1 MMSSQRRCESTPSLK
16 PVFALG
22 GSVSGYASMG
32 SIESLSGDS
41 KRENRVWSTEDIIG
55 EQTEEMKG
63 SQAATQTDSPFKSS
77 FAQELEEENLS
88 QSVRIKKCSQI
99 ERDPAFKSDFAVKVH
114 CVGDCKAVIPPCPRE
129 SLCQKTKKVVKV
141 EIPTT
146 LNSEAIDEFSRVKL
160 ENEILKLKLKSF
172 NQDDDKYKKLQSEID
187 QLTWQLS
194 KMEQS
199 RLVYENATNQLG
211 SFLEMVSTQ
220 LTLTK
225 PAEDAEPEPDGRM
238 SRRRSRSSKSDKI
251 QTLPRR
257 KSTPLLTNTPN
268 SKPRSKLQFED
279 PSLSRSTSCASS
291 SLDSSCQS
299 ENGRFSTRTD
309 KKTLETV
316 NERRYRKGDN
326 DDADKSANDDANSI
340 QTELTCQSSLASS
353 CLGGEEKLGKSKS
366 KTRKAL
372 GRITS
377 FMRKDKSQNFSLE
390 NSSRNS
396 LKYSSEHFSEPSSMS
411 IIGFRGI
418 WSLRNY

>member
-1 MMSSQRRCESTPSLK
+1 MSTQRRCDSTPSLK

-32 SIESLSGDS
+32 SIESLSGDL
-41 KRENRVWSTEDIIG
+41 KRENKVWSTEDIIG
-55 EQTEEMKG
+55 EQTEDMKG
-63 SQAATQTDSPFKSS
+63 SKASIQTSSPFKSS
-77 FAQELEEENLS
+77 FAKELEEENLNH
-88 QSVRIKKCSQI
+88 SVRIKKCSQK
-99 ERDPAFKSDFAVKVH
+99 ERDPSFKSDFAVNIH
-114 CVGDCKAVIPPCPRE
+114 CVGDCRTVNAPCPRK
-129 SLCQKTKKVVKV
+129 SMCQGTKKVVKV
-141 EIPTT
+141 EIPATFD
-146 LNSEAIDEFSRVKL
+146 SETIDEFSRVKL

-172 NQDDDKYKKLQSEID
+172 NQDDEKYKKLQCEIE

-211 SFLEMVSTQ
+211 SFLEMVSTK
-220 LTLTK
+220 LTVSK
-225 PAEDAEPEPDGRM
+225 PNEDAEPEADGRV
-238 SRRRSRSSKSDKI
+238 SRRRSRNSKSDKV

-257 KSTPLLTNTPN
+257 KSTPFLTSTHT
-268 SKPRSKLQFED
+268 SKSRSKLQFED

-299 ENGRFSTRTD
+299 ENGRFSNKSDT
-309 KKTLETV
+309 KILETV
-316 NERRYRKGDN
+316 TEKRYRKCDN
-326 DDADKSANDDANSI
+326 DESDKSANEDVNSI
-340 QTELTCQSSLASS
+340 QTESSLASS
-353 CLGGEEKLGKSKS
+353 CLGGEEKLVKSKS
-366 KTRKAL
+366 RTRKAL

-377 FMRKDKSQNFSLE
+377 FMRKDKSQNFNLE
-390 NSSRNS
+390 DSTKNS